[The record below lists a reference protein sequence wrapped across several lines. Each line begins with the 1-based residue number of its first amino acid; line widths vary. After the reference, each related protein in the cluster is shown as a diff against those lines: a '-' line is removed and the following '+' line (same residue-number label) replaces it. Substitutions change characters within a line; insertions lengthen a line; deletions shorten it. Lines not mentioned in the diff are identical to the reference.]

1 MATNLTD
8 VSAFTSPV
16 VAPADGDTR
25 NAASI
30 TQGEQ
35 PLADRTRFLLNC
47 LVGQMMWSGGAY
59 TASGAALG
67 VFVTPPKNL
76 VIGTSKLSLTAD
88 AEVPAATLTAGA
100 FAYLYAFDTA
110 GVLTL
115 QASLDAPDAAR
126 AWKSTGDL
134 THRYL
139 ATIKMNAT
147 TTVHP
152 FERRGGVTLW
162 RNALATRTVLSAQS
176 DLGAT
181 AIDCSAWAPPHARM
195 LKLLVRLTN
204 TAGGGTMSLYRTGD
218 AAVPMVLSAP
228 NGGDSTFEVTVPCNS
243 AQSVTYLVSNADTAA
258 TVSVLGWGG

>member
-1 MATNLTD
+1 MPTNLTD

-25 NAASI
+25 NAASVNAAF
-30 TQGEQ
+30 QS
-35 PLADRTRFLLNC
+35 LADRGRFLLNC
-47 LVGQMMWSGGAY
+47 LVGQMLWSGGAY

-76 VIGTSKLSLTAD
+76 VIGTSRLSLTAD
-88 AEVPAATLTAGA
+88 AEVPAAILTAGA
-100 FAYLYAFDTA
+100 FAYVYAFDTA

-126 AWKSTGDL
+126 VWKSTGDL

-162 RNALATRTVLSAQS
+162 RNSWATRTVLSAQS
-176 DLGAT
+176 DLAAT
-181 AIDCSAWAPPHARM
+181 GIDCSAWAPPHARM
-195 LKLLVRLTN
+195 LKLLVKLTN
-204 TAGGGTMSLYRTGD
+204 VTGGGTMSLYRTGD
-218 AAVPMVLSAP
+218 GAVPMILDVQ
-228 NGGDSTFEVTVPCNS
+228 NGGDSTFEVTVPCDS
-243 AQSVTYLVSNADTAA
+243 SQSVTYLVSNADTAA
-258 TVSVLGWGG
+258 TVSVLGWIE

>member
-1 MATNLTD
+1 MSSSVTD

-16 VAPADGDTR
+16 VIPADGDSR
-25 NAASI
+25 NAASVNAAF
-30 TQGEQ
+30 QA
-35 PLADRTRFLLNC
+35 LADRGRFLLNS
-47 LVGQMMWSGGAY
+47 LVGNMQWSGGAY
-59 TASGAALG
+59 SASGSGLG

-76 VIGTSKLSLTAD
+76 VIGTSLLSLSAD

-152 FERRGGVTLW
+152 FERRGGITLW

-176 DLGAT
+176 DLSAT
-181 AIDCSAWAPPHARM
+181 GIDCSTWAPPHARM
-195 LKLLVRLTN
+195 LKLLVKLTN
-204 TAGGGTMSLYRTGD
+204 TTGGGTMSLYRTGD
-218 AAVPMVLSAP
+218 AAVPVVLTVEDAGSV
-228 NGGDSTFEVTVPCNS
+228 TVEVTVPCNS

-258 TVSVLGWGG
+258 TVSVLGWVE

>member
-16 VAPADGDTR
+16 IAPADGDTR

-35 PLADRTRFLLNC
+35 PLADRTRFLLNS
-47 LVGQMMWSGGAY
+47 LVGNMQWSGGAY
-59 TASGAALG
+59 SASGSALG
-67 VFVTPPKNL
+67 AFVTPPKNL
-76 VIGTSKLSLTAD
+76 IIGTSRLSLTAD
-88 AEVPAATLTAGA
+88 TEVPAVTLTAGA
-100 FAYLYAFDTA
+100 FAYLYGFDTA

-126 AWKSTGDL
+126 VWKSTGDL

-162 RNALATRTVLSAQS
+162 RNALATRVVLSAGS
-176 DLGAT
+176 ALVAT
-181 AIDCSAWAPPHARM
+181 GIDCSTWAPPHARM
-195 LKLLVRLTN
+195 LKLLVKLTN
-204 TAGGGTMSLYRTGD
+204 SSGGGTMSLYRTGD
-218 AAVPMVLSAP
+218 AAVPMVLTAEA
-228 NGGDSTFEVTVPCNS
+228 GGDLTVEVTVPCNS

-258 TVSVLGWGG
+258 TVSVLGWVE

>member
-1 MATNLTD
+1 MPTNITD

-16 VAPADGDTR
+16 VAPADGDAR
-25 NAASI
+25 NAASM

-47 LVGQMMWSGGAY
+47 LVGNMQWSGGAY

-76 VIGTSKLSLTAD
+76 VIGTSLLSLSAD
-88 AEVPAATLTAGA
+88 AEVPAATLTAGE
-100 FAYLYAFDTA
+100 FAYVYAFDTA

-126 AWKSTGDL
+126 VWKSTGDL

-162 RNALATRTVLSAQS
+162 RISWTTTTVLSAKS

-181 AIDCSAWAPPHARM
+181 GIDCSAWAPPHARL
-195 LKLLVRLTN
+195 LKLVVRLTN
-204 TAGGGTMSLYRTGD
+204 VTGGGTMSLYRTGD
-218 AAVPMVLSAP
+218 SAVPLLLRAP
-228 NGGDSTFEVTVPCNS
+228 SGGDSVFEVTVPCDS
-243 AQSVTYLVSNADTAA
+243 SQSVTYFVSNGDTAA
-258 TVSVLGWGG
+258 TVSVLGWIE

>member
-1 MATNLTD
+1 MPANITEVDEFTAT
-8 VSAFTSPV
+8 V
-16 VAPADGDTR
+16 VAPADGDAR

-30 TQGEQ
+30 TQGIQ
-35 PLADRTRFLLNC
+35 PLTNRTRRLLNA
-47 LVGQMMWSGGAY
+47 LGGHMLWDGGAY
-59 TASGAALG
+59 TASGSALG

-76 VIGTSKLSLTAD
+76 VIGTSRLSLTAD

-139 ATIKMNAT
+139 AAIKMNAT

-162 RNALATRTVLSAQS
+162 RNALASRVVLGPAS
-176 DLGAT
+176 DTSPT
-181 AIDCSAWAPPHARM
+181 AIDCSDWAPPHARM
-195 LKLLVRLTN
+195 LKLMVKLTN
-204 TAGGGTMSLYRTGD
+204 ATGGSTMSLYRTGD
-218 AAVPMVLSAP
+218 AAVPMVLTVP
-228 NGGDSTFEVTVPCNS
+228 NGGNVTVEVTVPCDS
-243 AQSVTYLVSNADTAA
+243 SQSVTYLVSSADTAA
-258 TVSVLGWGG
+258 TVSVLGWIE

>member
-100 FAYLYAFDTA
+100 FAYVYGFDTA

-181 AIDCSAWAPPHARM
+181 DIDCSAWAPPHARM

-204 TAGGGTMSLYRTGD
+204 SVGGGTMSLYRTGD
-218 AAVPMVLSAP
+218 ATVPVVLTAEA
-228 NGGDSTFEVTVPCNS
+228 GGDRTVELTVPCDS

-258 TVSVLGWGG
+258 TVSVLGWVE